1 MSEEIVVDDTE
12 AVDDTAI
19 ETESLEGEEALGD
32 PGKKALDLMKAQRNA
47 AAKEARDAK
56 AELERFR
63 QAAALKDKPA
73 EEQALEAARQE
84 ARQEANQRANERILR
99 SELRA
104 SATGK
109 LADPSDA
116 ALYINLSD
124 FEVSDDGEIDAD
136 ALRDAIDDLLTRKP
150 HLAANARRFDG
161 NADQGP
167 RGERRPTQ
175 LTDADLINM
184 KPHEV
189 NQARREGRLD
199 RVMGKNH

>member
-1 MSEEIVVDDTE
+1 MSEEIVTDDTE
-12 AVDDTAI
+12 AVDDTAT
-19 ETESLEGEEALGD
+19 ETETLEGEEALGD

-47 AAKEARDAK
+47 ATKEARDAK
-56 AELERFR
+56 AELERLR
-63 QAAALKDKPA
+63 QEAALKDKPA

-84 ARQEANQRANERILR
+84 ARLEANQRANERILR

-124 FEVSDDGEIDAD
+124 FDVSDDGEIDSD

-150 HLAANARRFDG
+150 HLAATTRRFDG

-167 RGERRPTQ
+167 RGERKPSQ
-175 LTDADLINM
+175 LTDADLSRMTPAQI
-184 KPHEV
+184 

-199 RVMGKNH
+199 RLMGTTH